1 MNTRPLLIFVLILAL
16 ASMACSV
23 TINLPETQAKI
34 GPTVVDEILV
44 DVPLTGESSQL
55 SLAFGAGKLK
65 LSPGTGDLLV
75 SGNATYNISDFK
87 PQVSVAG
94 NRVRIEQGELE
105 LRGLPTFSSNLINEW
120 DLMLGHAPVS
130 LRISAGAY
138 EGSYEL
144 GGLAIEDLEI
154 SDGAADSRLSF
165 SKPNLVEMSTLRY
178 TTGASSVHL
187 EGLANA
193 NFSDM
198 YFRSGAG
205 SYTLDFSGELQREA
219 TVTIESGL
227 GSVRIVLPTGTAGT
241 VKFDGSL
248 SNVDMSGE
256 WERHGN
262 EYVQSGSGPQITFFV
277 EIGFGNL
284 ELRNR

>member
-1 MNTRPLLIFVLILAL
+1 MNTRPLLIFGLILAL

-23 TINLPETQAKI
+23 TVNLPESQAKT

-44 DVPLTGESSQL
+44 EVPSTAESTQL

-65 LSPGTGDLLV
+65 LSPGAGDLLV

-94 NRVRIEQGELE
+94 NHVRIEQGELE
-105 LRGLPTFSSNLINEW
+105 LRGLPTFSNNLVNDW
-120 DLMLGHAPVS
+120 DLMLGQGPIS
-130 LRISAGAY
+130 LRITAGAY

-165 SKPNLVEMSTLRY
+165 SEPNLVEMSTLRY
-178 TTGASSVHL
+178 TTGASSVRL

-205 SYTLDFSGELQREA
+205 SYTLDFSGELQRAA

-227 GSVRIVLPTGTAGT
+227 GSVCIVLPTGTAGT
-241 VKFDGSL
+241 VKFEGSL

-256 WERHGN
+256 WQRHGN
-262 EYVQSGSGPQITFFV
+262 EYIHSGDGPQITFIV
-277 EIGFGNL
+277 ELGLGNL
-284 ELRNR
+284 ELRSQ